1 MVDGEEA
8 LMNPLSKSN
17 FVILGTLK
25 TTKKKTENIM
35 KQSKI
40 LYSSLFSNLLI
51 SGYFPLK
58 YVTVGDIFFLAENK
72 FSCLLL

>member
-1 MVDGEEA
+1 
-8 LMNPLSKSN
+8 
-17 FVILGTLK
+17 
-25 TTKKKTENIM
+25 M

-51 SGYFPLK
+51 SGSFPLK

-72 FSCLLL
+72 FSCLLLWNFRYASTFFFKDDPKSTTNRKLFGNE